1 MAFCRII
8 NRWRCK
14 RRGGFDLKAKKHIR
28 ISQCMIVKNEEK
40 NIERALSWGKDM
52 MWEQIVVDTGS
63 TDRTAELA
71 REMGAKVFSLE
82 WPEDFAAAKNYAID
96 QAKGEWIAFLDAD
109 EYMMP
114 DDATKLRQILEQM
127 PEEQYDGIST
137 GWQQL
142 NDERNIFASAT
153 QVRFFRNLS
162 DIRYRRK
169 IHEQLVSLSGR
180 KLHILDAVREF
191 SIFHTGYQSETSQ
204 KKRGRNKK
212 LILEELKKCPNDYE
226 MMGYMGDECLGETD
240 MDQAEE
246 WYRRSVEQMP
256 ADLKEYDQRSAV
268 TFTKLL
274 MLLADKKD
282 AVWEKLEEIYIQAV
296 HAFPSEADF
305 DYIAGRFFAAHEQP
319 GKAVGYLE
327 LALEK
332 LNTYGCTN
340 KALFL
345 AGNLE
350 DAYAVLARC
359 CYESG
364 EVEKCVSYAVSY
376 LKYDRY
382 QMQLLHWL
390 FKALFQDNGA
400 VQDKEKE
407 ETVME
412 FLSRLYDVSA
422 LKDRLFLIK
431 TAQKA
436 GCKGFA
442 DYASD
447 CFFTLEEQ
455 KMLDLQ

>member
-1 MAFCRII
+1 
-8 NRWRCK
+8 
-14 RRGGFDLKAKKHIR
+14 
-28 ISQCMIVKNEEK
+28 
-40 NIERALSWGKDM
+40 M

-71 REMGAKVFSLE
+71 RKMGARVLFLE

-114 DDATKLRQILEQM
+114 DDAMKLKQILEQM
-127 PEEQYDGIST
+127 PKEQYDGIST

-180 KLHILDAVREF
+180 ELHILDVVRDF
-191 SIFHTGYQSETSQ
+191 SIFHTGYQSEISQ
-204 KKRGRNKK
+204 KKRGRNMK

-240 MDQAEE
+240 IDQAEE

-340 KALFL
+340 KALWQEILKMPMLFWQDAVMR
-345 AGNLE
+345 AG
-350 DAYAVLARC
+350 R
-359 CYESG
+359 
-364 EVEKCVSYAVSY
+364 
-376 LKYDRY
+376 
-382 QMQLLHWL
+382 
-390 FKALFQDNGA
+390 
-400 VQDKEKE
+400 
-407 ETVME
+407 
-412 FLSRLYDVSA
+412 
-422 LKDRLFLIK
+422 
-431 TAQKA
+431 
-436 GCKGFA
+436 
-442 DYASD
+442 
-447 CFFTLEEQ
+447 
-455 KMLDLQ
+455 